1 MQRDDGG
8 MNDKKNVKFQTR
20 PWVDQVGFNWRMT
33 CQMMKRIDTFGLV
46 DSLGI
51 YMGDITLMSVL
62 KDKVEKR
69 RREKGEKKGW

>member
-1 MQRDDGG
+1 MQRDDGEKKE
-8 MNDKKNVKFQTR
+8 KKNVKIQTR

-51 YMGDITLMSVL
+51 YVGDITLMSVL
-62 KDKVEKR
+62 KDLAEKR
-69 RREKGEKKGW
+69 RREKEEKMGW